1 MEITKTNYNYNKDI
15 NSNSLNLSTNKL
27 LTLIDDINIYNLII
41 KDLKKYND
49 LIILPDIT
57 YLEGLEETLEVEN
70 NITHIIINYEI
81 FTKNNLNLHEILQFL
96 LNIKKNIKYSN
107 LDIIILL
114 KENNL
119 EIQEKLQ
126 LIDINKIFVISNMN
140 PDLLYN
146 IFKNN
151 IYNNDYSLNK
161 DIIVNKLINL
171 EKNNMK
177 IINKY
182 DIKNNPKDI
191 SRSSNLMKIIS
202 KIPKYIS
209 AIFDHNNSKINTLT
223 NIYKFNDLKKEYNK
237 KLKLN
242 ENINKYTINNNKN
255 SININTNNNTDYD
268 LINLPISNLIKNYK
282 KIEIILSNKE
292 DI

>member
-1 MEITKTNYNYNKDI
+1 MKMMKNNNNLDTNNNVI
-15 NSNSLNLSTNKL
+15 NSNTTKI
-27 LTLIDDINIYNLII
+27 LTLIDDHKIYNSII
-41 KDLKKYND
+41 SKLNNYKDL
-49 LIILPDIT
+49 LILPDIT
-57 YLEGLEETLEVEN
+57 YLEGLEETLEVN
-70 NITHIIINYEI
+70 YDISIIIINYEI
-81 FTKNNLNLHEILQFL
+81 FTKNDLNLHEILQFL
-96 LNIKKNIKYSN
+96 LNIKKNMKYSN

-140 PDLLYN
+140 SDFLYN

>member
-1 MEITKTNYNYNKDI
+1 MKMMKNNNNLDTNNNVI
-15 NSNSLNLSTNKL
+15 NSNTTKI
-27 LTLIDDINIYNLII
+27 LTLIDDHKIYNSII
-41 KDLKKYND
+41 SKLNNYKDL
-49 LIILPDIT
+49 LILPDIT
-57 YLEGLEETLEVEN
+57 YLEGLEETLEVNYE
-70 NITHIIINYEI
+70 ISIIIINYEI

-140 PDLLYN
+140 PDFLYN

-161 DIIVNKLINL
+161 DIIVNKLIHL

-182 DIKNNPKDI
+182 NIKNNPKDI
-191 SRSSNLMKIIS
+191 SKSSNLIKIIS
-202 KIPKYIS
+202 TIPKYIS
-209 AIFDHNNSKINTLT
+209 AIFNHNNSKINTLT
-223 NIYKFNDLKKEYNK
+223 NIYRFNDLKKEYNK

>member
-1 MEITKTNYNYNKDI
+1 MKMMKNNNNLDTNNNVI
-15 NSNSLNLSTNKL
+15 NSNTTKI
-27 LTLIDDINIYNLII
+27 LTLIDDHKIYNSII
-41 KDLKKYND
+41 SKLNNYKDL
-49 LIILPDIT
+49 LILPDIT
-57 YLEGLEETLEVEN
+57 YLEGLEETLEVN
-70 NITHIIINYEI
+70 YDISIIIINYEI

-96 LNIKKNIKYSN
+96 LNIKKNMKYSN

-140 PDLLYN
+140 SDFLYN

>member
-1 MEITKTNYNYNKDI
+1 MKMMKNNNNLDTNNNVI
-15 NSNSLNLSTNKL
+15 NSNTTKI
-27 LTLIDDINIYNLII
+27 LTLIDDHKIYDSII
-41 KDLKKYND
+41 SKLNNYKDL
-49 LIILPDIT
+49 LILPDIT
-57 YLEGLEETLEVEN
+57 YLEGLEETLEVNYE
-70 NITHIIINYEI
+70 ISIIIINYEI
-81 FTKNNLNLHEILQFL
+81 FTKNDLNLHEILQFL
-96 LNIKKNIKYSN
+96 LNIKKNMKYSN

-140 PDLLYN
+140 SDFLYN

>member
-1 MEITKTNYNYNKDI
+1 MKMMKNNNNLNTSNNII
-15 NSNSLNLSTNKL
+15 NSNTIKI
-27 LTLIDDINIYNLII
+27 LTLIDDHKIYDSII
-41 KDLKKYND
+41 SKLKNYKDL
-49 LIILPDIT
+49 LILPDIT
-57 YLEGLEETLEVEN
+57 YLEGLEETLEVN
-70 NITHIIINYEI
+70 YDISIIIINYEI
-81 FTKNNLNLHEILQFL
+81 FTKNNFNLHEILQFL

-140 PDLLYN
+140 PDFLYN
-146 IFKNN
+146 ILKNNN

-161 DIIVNKLINL
+161 NIIVNKLINL
-171 EKNNMK
+171 EKNNME

-182 DIKNNPKDI
+182 DSKNNPKDI
-191 SRSSNLMKIIS
+191 SKSSNLIKILSI
-202 KIPKYIS
+202 IPKYIS
-209 AIFDHNNSKINTLT
+209 TIFNHNNSKVNTLT
-223 NIYKFNDLKKEYNK
+223 NIYKFNDLKKEYTK

-255 SININTNNNTDYD
+255 SININTNNTTDYD

>member
-1 MEITKTNYNYNKDI
+1 MKMMKNNNNLDTKNNVI
-15 NSNSLNLSTNKL
+15 NSNTTKI
-27 LTLIDDINIYNLII
+27 LTLIDDHKIYDSII
-41 KDLKKYND
+41 SKLNNYKDL
-49 LIILPDIT
+49 LILPDIT
-57 YLEGLEETLEVEN
+57 YLEGLEETLEVN
-70 NITHIIINYEI
+70 YDISIIIINYEI
-81 FTKNNLNLHEILQFL
+81 FTKNDLNLHEILQFL
-96 LNIKKNIKYSN
+96 LNIKKNMKYSN

-126 LIDINKIFVISNMN
+126 LIDINKIFVISNIN
-140 PDLLYN
+140 PDFLYN

-161 DIIVNKLINL
+161 DIIVNKLIHL

-191 SRSSNLMKIIS
+191 SKSSNLMKIIS

-223 NIYKFNDLKKEYNK
+223 NIYRFNDLKKEYNK

>member
-1 MEITKTNYNYNKDI
+1 MKMMKNNNNLDTNNNVI
-15 NSNSLNLSTNKL
+15 NSNTTKI
-27 LTLIDDINIYNLII
+27 LTLIDDHKIYNSII
-41 KDLKKYND
+41 SKLNNYKDL
-49 LIILPDIT
+49 LILPDIT
-57 YLEGLEETLEVEN
+57 YLEGLEETLEVN
-70 NITHIIINYEI
+70 YDISIIIINYEI

-140 PDLLYN
+140 SDFLYN

-223 NIYKFNDLKKEYNK
+223 NIYRFNDLKKEYNK

-255 SININTNNNTDYD
+255 SINNTDYD

>member
-1 MEITKTNYNYNKDI
+1 MMKNNNNLYTSNNVI
-15 NSNSLNLSTNKL
+15 NSNTTKI
-27 LTLIDDINIYNLII
+27 LTLIDDHKIYDSII
-41 KDLKKYND
+41 SKLNNYKDL
-49 LIILPDIT
+49 LILPDIT
-57 YLEGLEETLEVEN
+57 YLEGLEETLEVNYE
-70 NITHIIINYEI
+70 ISIIIINYEI
-81 FTKNNLNLHEILQFL
+81 FTKNNFNLHEILQFL

-140 PDLLYN
+140 SDFLYN
-146 IFKNN
+146 ILKNNN

-161 DIIVNKLINL
+161 NIIVNKLINL
-171 EKNNMK
+171 EKNNME

-182 DIKNNPKDI
+182 DSKNNPKNI
-191 SRSSNLMKIIS
+191 SKNSNLIKIIS
-202 KIPKYIS
+202 TIPKYIS
-209 AIFDHNNSKINTLT
+209 TIFNHNNPKVNTLT
-223 NIYKFNDLKKEYNK
+223 NIYKFNDLKKEYTK

-255 SININTNNNTDYD
+255 SININTNNTTDYD

>member
-1 MEITKTNYNYNKDI
+1 MMKNNNNLYTSNNVI
-15 NSNSLNLSTNKL
+15 NSNTTKI
-27 LTLIDDINIYNLII
+27 LTLIDDHKIYDSII
-41 KDLKKYND
+41 SKLNNYKDL
-49 LIILPDIT
+49 LILPDIT
-57 YLEGLEETLEVEN
+57 YLEGLEETLEVNYE
-70 NITHIIINYEI
+70 ISIIIINYEI
-81 FTKNNLNLHEILQFL
+81 FTKNNFNLHEILQFL

-140 PDLLYN
+140 SDFLYN
-146 IFKNN
+146 ILKNNN

-161 DIIVNKLINL
+161 NIIVNKLINL
-171 EKNNMK
+171 EKNNME

-182 DIKNNPKDI
+182 DSKNNPKNI
-191 SRSSNLMKIIS
+191 SKNSNLMKIIS

-223 NIYKFNDLKKEYNK
+223 NIYRFNDLKKEYNK

>member
-1 MEITKTNYNYNKDI
+1 MKMMKNNNNLDTNNNVI
-15 NSNSLNLSTNKL
+15 NSNTTKI
-27 LTLIDDINIYNLII
+27 LTLIDDHKIYNSII
-41 KDLKKYND
+41 SKLNNYKDL
-49 LIILPDIT
+49 LILPDIT
-57 YLEGLEETLEVEN
+57 YLEGLEETLEVN
-70 NITHIIINYEI
+70 YDISIIIINYEI

-140 PDLLYN
+140 PDFLYN

-191 SRSSNLMKIIS
+191 SKSSNLMKIIS

-223 NIYKFNDLKKEYNK
+223 NIYRFNDFKKEYNK

>member
-1 MEITKTNYNYNKDI
+1 MKMMKNNNNLDTNNNVI
-15 NSNSLNLSTNKL
+15 NSNTTKI
-27 LTLIDDINIYNLII
+27 LTLIDDHKIYNSII
-41 KDLKKYND
+41 SKLNNYKDL
-49 LIILPDIT
+49 LILPDIT
-57 YLEGLEETLEVEN
+57 YLEGLEETLEVN
-70 NITHIIINYEI
+70 YDISIIIINYEI

-126 LIDINKIFVISNMN
+126 LIDINKIFVISNIN
-140 PDLLYN
+140 PDFLYN

-191 SRSSNLMKIIS
+191 SKSSNLMKIIS

-223 NIYKFNDLKKEYNK
+223 NIYRFNDLKKEYNK

-268 LINLPISNLIKNYK
+268 LINSPISNLIKNYK

>member
-1 MEITKTNYNYNKDI
+1 MKMMKNNNNLDTNNNVI
-15 NSNSLNLSTNKL
+15 NSNTTKI
-27 LTLIDDINIYNLII
+27 LTLIDDHKIYNSII
-41 KDLKKYND
+41 SKLNNYKDL
-49 LIILPDIT
+49 LILPDIT
-57 YLEGLEETLEVEN
+57 YLEGLEETLEVN
-70 NITHIIINYEI
+70 YDISIIIINYEI

-140 PDLLYN
+140 PDFLYN

-161 DIIVNKLINL
+161 DIIVNKLIHL

-182 DIKNNPKDI
+182 DIKNNHKDI
-191 SRSSNLMKIIS
+191 SKSSNLMKIIS

-223 NIYKFNDLKKEYNK
+223 NIYRFNDLKKEYNK

-268 LINLPISNLIKNYK
+268 LINLTISNLIKNYK

>member
-1 MEITKTNYNYNKDI
+1 MKMMKNNNNLDTKNNVI
-15 NSNSLNLSTNKL
+15 NSNTTKI
-27 LTLIDDINIYNLII
+27 LTLIDDHKIYDSII
-41 KDLKKYND
+41 SKLNNYKDL
-49 LIILPDIT
+49 LILPDIT
-57 YLEGLEETLEVEN
+57 YLEGLEETLEVN
-70 NITHIIINYEI
+70 YDISIIIINYEI

-140 PDLLYN
+140 PDFLYN

-161 DIIVNKLINL
+161 DIIVNKLIHL

-191 SRSSNLMKIIS
+191 SKSSNLMKIIS

-223 NIYKFNDLKKEYNK
+223 NIYRFNDLKKEYNK

-255 SININTNNNTDYD
+255 SININTNNNNDYD

>member
-1 MEITKTNYNYNKDI
+1 MKMMKNNNNLDTNNNVI
-15 NSNSLNLSTNKL
+15 NSNTTKI
-27 LTLIDDINIYNLII
+27 LTLIDDHKIYDSII
-41 KDLKKYND
+41 SKLNNYKDL
-49 LIILPDIT
+49 LILPDIT
-57 YLEGLEETLEVEN
+57 YLEGLEETLEVN
-70 NITHIIINYEI
+70 YDISIIIINYEI
-81 FTKNNLNLHEILQFL
+81 FTKNDLNLHEILQFL

-140 PDLLYN
+140 SDFLYN
-146 IFKNN
+146 ILKNNN

-161 DIIVNKLINL
+161 NIIVNKLINL
-171 EKNNMK
+171 EKNNME

-182 DIKNNPKDI
+182 DSKNNPKDI
-191 SRSSNLMKIIS
+191 SKNSNLIKIIS
-202 KIPKYIS
+202 TIPKYIS
-209 AIFDHNNSKINTLT
+209 TIFNHNNSKVNTLT
-223 NIYKFNDLKKEYNK
+223 NIYKFNDLKKEYTK

-255 SININTNNNTDYD
+255 SININTNNTTDYD

>member
-1 MEITKTNYNYNKDI
+1 MKMIKNNDNLNTSNNII
-15 NSNSLNLSTNKL
+15 NSDTIKI
-27 LTLIDDINIYNLII
+27 LTLIDDHKIYDSII
-41 KDLKKYND
+41 SKLKKYKD
-49 LIILPDIT
+49 LLILPDIT
-57 YLEGLEETLEVEN
+57 YLEGLEETLEVN
-70 NITHIIINYEI
+70 YDISIIIINYEI
-81 FTKNNLNLHEILQFL
+81 FTKNNFNLHEILQFL

-140 PDLLYN
+140 PDFLYN

-191 SRSSNLMKIIS
+191 SKSSNLMKIIS

-223 NIYKFNDLKKEYNK
+223 NIYRFNDLKKEYNK

>member
-1 MEITKTNYNYNKDI
+1 MKMMKNNNSLDTNNNVI
-15 NSNSLNLSTNKL
+15 NSNTTKI
-27 LTLIDDINIYNLII
+27 LTLIDDHKIYDSII
-41 KDLKKYND
+41 LKLNNYKDL
-49 LIILPDIT
+49 LILPDIT
-57 YLEGLEETLEVEN
+57 YLEGLEETLEVN
-70 NITHIIINYEI
+70 YDISIIIINYEI

-140 PDLLYN
+140 PDFLYN

-161 DIIVNKLINL
+161 NIIVNKLINL
-171 EKNNMK
+171 EKNNME

-182 DIKNNPKDI
+182 DSKNNPKDI
-191 SRSSNLMKIIS
+191 SKNSNLIKIIS
-202 KIPKYIS
+202 TIPKYIS
-209 AIFDHNNSKINTLT
+209 TIFNHNNSKVNTLT
-223 NIYKFNDLKKEYNK
+223 NIYKFNDLKKEYTK

-255 SININTNNNTDYD
+255 SININTNNTTDYD

>member
-1 MEITKTNYNYNKDI
+1 MKMMKNNNNLNTSNNIF
-15 NSNSLNLSTNKL
+15 NSDTIKI
-27 LTLIDDINIYNLII
+27 LTLIDDHKIYDLII
-41 KDLKKYND
+41 SKLKNYKDL
-49 LIILPDIT
+49 LILPDIT
-57 YLEGLEETLEVEN
+57 YLEGLEETLEVN
-70 NITHIIINYEI
+70 YDISIIIINYEI
-81 FTKNNLNLHEILQFL
+81 FTKNNFNLHEILQFL

-140 PDLLYN
+140 PDFLYN
-146 IFKNN
+146 ILKNNN

-161 DIIVNKLINL
+161 NIIVNKLINL
-171 EKNNMK
+171 EKNNME

-182 DIKNNPKDI
+182 DSKNNPKDI
-191 SRSSNLMKIIS
+191 SKSSNLIKILSI
-202 KIPKYIS
+202 IPKYIS
-209 AIFDHNNSKINTLT
+209 TIFNHNNSKVNTLT
-223 NIYKFNDLKKEYNK
+223 NIYKFNDLKKEYTK

-255 SININTNNNTDYD
+255 SININTNNTTDYD

>member
-1 MEITKTNYNYNKDI
+1 MKMMKNNNNLDTNNNVI
-15 NSNSLNLSTNKL
+15 NSNTTKI
-27 LTLIDDINIYNLII
+27 LTLIDDHKIYNSII
-41 KDLKKYND
+41 SKLNNYKDL
-49 LIILPDIT
+49 LILPDIT
-57 YLEGLEETLEVEN
+57 YLEGLEETLEVN
-70 NITHIIINYEI
+70 YDISIIIINYEI
-81 FTKNNLNLHEILQFL
+81 FTKNNFNLHEILQFL

-140 PDLLYN
+140 PDFLYN
-146 IFKNN
+146 ILKNNN

-161 DIIVNKLINL
+161 NIIVNKLINL
-171 EKNNMK
+171 EKNNME

-182 DIKNNPKDI
+182 DSKNNPKDI
-191 SRSSNLMKIIS
+191 SKSSNLIKILSI
-202 KIPKYIS
+202 IPKYIS
-209 AIFDHNNSKINTLT
+209 TIFNHNNSKVNTLT
-223 NIYKFNDLKKEYNK
+223 NIYKFNDLKKEYTK

-255 SININTNNNTDYD
+255 SININTNNTTDYD

>member
-1 MEITKTNYNYNKDI
+1 MKMMKNNNNLDTNNNVI
-15 NSNSLNLSTNKL
+15 NSNTTKI
-27 LTLIDDINIYNLII
+27 LTLIDDHKIYDSII
-41 KDLKKYND
+41 SKLNNYKDL
-49 LIILPDIT
+49 LILPDIT
-57 YLEGLEETLEVEN
+57 YLEGLEETLEVN
-70 NITHIIINYEI
+70 YDISIIIINYEI

-140 PDLLYN
+140 SDFLYN

>member
-1 MEITKTNYNYNKDI
+1 MKMMKNNNNLDTNNNVI
-15 NSNSLNLSTNKL
+15 NSNTTKI
-27 LTLIDDINIYNLII
+27 LTLIDDHKIYDSII
-41 KDLKKYND
+41 SKLNNYKDL
-49 LIILPDIT
+49 LILPDIT
-57 YLEGLEETLEVEN
+57 YLEGLEETLEVN
-70 NITHIIINYEI
+70 YDISIIIINYEI
-81 FTKNNLNLHEILQFL
+81 FTKNDLNLHEILQFL
-96 LNIKKNIKYSN
+96 LNIKKNMKYSN

-140 PDLLYN
+140 SDFLYN

-182 DIKNNPKDI
+182 DIKNNLKDI

>member
-1 MEITKTNYNYNKDI
+1 MMKNNNNLDTNNNVI
-15 NSNSLNLSTNKL
+15 NSNTTKI
-27 LTLIDDINIYNLII
+27 LTLIDDHKIYDSII
-41 KDLKKYND
+41 SKLNNYKDL
-49 LIILPDIT
+49 LILPDIT
-57 YLEGLEETLEVEN
+57 YLEGLEETLEVN
-70 NITHIIINYEI
+70 YDISIIIINYEI
-81 FTKNNLNLHEILQFL
+81 FTKNDLNLHEILQFL
-96 LNIKKNIKYSN
+96 LNIKKNMKYSN

-140 PDLLYN
+140 SDFLYN

>member
-1 MEITKTNYNYNKDI
+1 MKMMKNNNNLDTSNNVI
-15 NSNSLNLSTNKL
+15 NSNTTKI
-27 LTLIDDINIYNLII
+27 LTLIDDHKIYDSII
-41 KDLKKYND
+41 SKLNNYKDL
-49 LIILPDIT
+49 LILPDIT
-57 YLEGLEETLEVEN
+57 YLEGLEETLEVN
-70 NITHIIINYEI
+70 YDISIIIINYEI
-81 FTKNNLNLHEILQFL
+81 FTKNNFNLHEILQFL

-114 KENNL
+114 KENDL
-119 EIQEKLQ
+119 GIQEKLQ
-126 LIDINKIFVISNMN
+126 LIDINKIFIISNIN
-140 PDLLYN
+140 HDFLYN
-146 IFKNN
+146 ILKNNN
-151 IYNNDYSLNK
+151 IYNNDYSINK

-177 IINKY
+177 IINKC
-182 DIKNNPKDI
+182 DIKNNPKNT
-191 SRSSNLMKIIS
+191 SKSSNLIKIIS
-202 KIPKYIS
+202 TIPKYIS
-209 AIFDHNNSKINTLT
+209 TIFDHNNSKVNTPT

-255 SININTNNNTDYD
+255 SININNNADYD

>member
-1 MEITKTNYNYNKDI
+1 MKMMKNNNNLDINNNVI
-15 NSNSLNLSTNKL
+15 NSNTTKI
-27 LTLIDDINIYNLII
+27 LTLIDDHKIYNSII
-41 KDLKKYND
+41 SKLNNYKDL
-49 LIILPDIT
+49 LILPDIT
-57 YLEGLEETLEVEN
+57 YLEGLEETLEVN
-70 NITHIIINYEI
+70 YDISIIIINYEI

-126 LIDINKIFVISNMN
+126 LIDINKIFVISNIN
-140 PDLLYN
+140 PDFLYN

-191 SRSSNLMKIIS
+191 SKSSNLMKIIS

-223 NIYKFNDLKKEYNK
+223 NIYRFNDLKKEYNK

-255 SININTNNNTDYD
+255 SININNNADYD

>member
-1 MEITKTNYNYNKDI
+1 MKMIKNNDNLNTSNNII
-15 NSNSLNLSTNKL
+15 NSNTIKI
-27 LTLIDDINIYNLII
+27 LTLIDDHKIYDSII
-41 KDLKKYND
+41 SKLNNYKDL
-49 LIILPDIT
+49 LILPDIT
-57 YLEGLEETLEVEN
+57 YLEGLEETLEVN
-70 NITHIIINYEI
+70 YDISIIIINYEI
-81 FTKNNLNLHEILQFL
+81 FTKNNFNLHEILQFL

-140 PDLLYN
+140 SDFLYN

-161 DIIVNKLINL
+161 NIIVNKLINL
-171 EKNNMK
+171 EKNNIE

-182 DIKNNPKDI
+182 DSKNNPKDI
-191 SRSSNLMKIIS
+191 SKNSNLIKIIS
-202 KIPKYIS
+202 TIPIYIS
-209 AIFDHNNSKINTLT
+209 TIFNHNNSKVNTLT
-223 NIYKFNDLKKEYNK
+223 NIYKFNDLKKEYTK

-255 SININTNNNTDYD
+255 SININTNNTTDYD

>member
-1 MEITKTNYNYNKDI
+1 MKMIKNNDNLNTSNNII
-15 NSNSLNLSTNKL
+15 NSDTIKI
-27 LTLIDDINIYNLII
+27 LTLIDDHKIYDSII
-41 KDLKKYND
+41 SKLKKYKD
-49 LIILPDIT
+49 LLILPDIT
-57 YLEGLEETLEVEN
+57 YLEGLEETLEVN
-70 NITHIIINYEI
+70 YDISIIIINYEI
-81 FTKNNLNLHEILQFL
+81 FTKNNFNLHEILQFL

-140 PDLLYN
+140 SDFLYN

-161 DIIVNKLINL
+161 DIIVNKLIHL

-182 DIKNNPKDI
+182 DIKNNHKDI
-191 SRSSNLMKIIS
+191 SKSSNLMKIIS

-223 NIYKFNDLKKEYNK
+223 NICRFNDLKKEYNK

-255 SININTNNNTDYD
+255 SININTNNTTDYN

>member
-1 MEITKTNYNYNKDI
+1 MKMMKNNNNLDTNNNVI
-15 NSNSLNLSTNKL
+15 NSNTTKI
-27 LTLIDDINIYNLII
+27 LTLIDDHKIYNSII
-41 KDLKKYND
+41 SKLNNYKDL
-49 LIILPDIT
+49 LILPDIT
-57 YLEGLEETLEVEN
+57 YLEGLEETLEVN
-70 NITHIIINYEI
+70 YDISIIIINYEI

-140 PDLLYN
+140 SDFLYN
-146 IFKNN
+146 ILKNNN

-161 DIIVNKLINL
+161 DIIVNKLIHL

>member
-1 MEITKTNYNYNKDI
+1 MKMIKNNDNLNTSNNII
-15 NSNSLNLSTNKL
+15 NSNTIKI
-27 LTLIDDINIYNLII
+27 LTLIDDHKIYDSII
-41 KDLKKYND
+41 SKLKKYKD
-49 LIILPDIT
+49 LLILPDIT
-57 YLEGLEETLEVEN
+57 YLEGLEETLEVN
-70 NITHIIINYEI
+70 YDISIIIINYEI
-81 FTKNNLNLHEILQFL
+81 FTKNNFNLHEILQFL

-126 LIDINKIFVISNMN
+126 LIDINKIFVISNIN
-140 PDLLYN
+140 SDFLYN
-146 IFKNN
+146 ILKNNN

-161 DIIVNKLINL
+161 NIIVNKLINL
-171 EKNNMK
+171 EKNNME

-182 DIKNNPKDI
+182 DSKNNPKNI
-191 SRSSNLMKIIS
+191 SKNSNLIKIIS
-202 KIPKYIS
+202 TIPKYIS
-209 AIFDHNNSKINTLT
+209 TIFNHNNSKVNTLT
-223 NIYKFNDLKKEYNK
+223 NIYKFNDLKKEYTK

-255 SININTNNNTDYD
+255 SININTNNTTDYD

>member
-1 MEITKTNYNYNKDI
+1 MMKNNNNLDTNNNVI
-15 NSNSLNLSTNKL
+15 NSNTTKI
-27 LTLIDDINIYNLII
+27 LTLIDDHKIYNSII
-41 KDLKKYND
+41 SKLNNYKDL
-49 LIILPDIT
+49 LILPDIT
-57 YLEGLEETLEVEN
+57 YLEGLEETLEVN
-70 NITHIIINYEI
+70 YDISIIIINYEI

-140 PDLLYN
+140 PDFLYN

-161 DIIVNKLINL
+161 DIIVNKLIHL

-182 DIKNNPKDI
+182 DIKNNHKDI
-191 SRSSNLMKIIS
+191 SKSSNLMKIIS

-223 NIYKFNDLKKEYNK
+223 NIYRFNDLKKEYNK

>member
-1 MEITKTNYNYNKDI
+1 MKMMKNNNNLDTNNNVI
-15 NSNSLNLSTNKL
+15 NSNTTKI
-27 LTLIDDINIYNLII
+27 LTLIDDHKIYNSII
-41 KDLKKYND
+41 SKLNNYKDL
-49 LIILPDIT
+49 LILPDIT
-57 YLEGLEETLEVEN
+57 YLEGLEETLEVN
-70 NITHIIINYEI
+70 YDISIIIINYEI

-126 LIDINKIFVISNMN
+126 LIDINKIFVISNIN
-140 PDLLYN
+140 PDFLYN

-182 DIKNNPKDI
+182 NIKNNPKDI
-191 SRSSNLMKIIS
+191 SKSSNLMKIIS

-223 NIYKFNDLKKEYNK
+223 NIYRFNDLKKEYNK

-255 SININTNNNTDYD
+255 SINLNTNNNTDYD

>member
-1 MEITKTNYNYNKDI
+1 MKMMKNNNNLDTNNNVI
-15 NSNSLNLSTNKL
+15 NSNTTKI
-27 LTLIDDINIYNLII
+27 LTLIDDHKIYDSII
-41 KDLKKYND
+41 SKLNNYKDL
-49 LIILPDIT
+49 LILPDIT
-57 YLEGLEETLEVEN
+57 YLEGLEETLEVN
-70 NITHIIINYEI
+70 YDISIIIINYEI
-81 FTKNNLNLHEILQFL
+81 FTKNNFNLHEILQFL

-140 PDLLYN
+140 SDFLYN
-146 IFKNN
+146 ILKNNN
-151 IYNNDYSLNK
+151 IYNNDYFLNK
-161 DIIVNKLINL
+161 NIIVNKLINL

>member
-1 MEITKTNYNYNKDI
+1 MKMMKNNNNLDTNNNVI
-15 NSNSLNLSTNKL
+15 NSNTTKI
-27 LTLIDDINIYNLII
+27 LTLIDDHKIYDSII
-41 KDLKKYND
+41 SKLNNYKDL
-49 LIILPDIT
+49 LILPDIT
-57 YLEGLEETLEVEN
+57 YLEGLEETLEVN
-70 NITHIIINYEI
+70 YDISIIIINYEI

>member
-1 MEITKTNYNYNKDI
+1 MKMMKNNNNLDTNNNVI
-15 NSNSLNLSTNKL
+15 NSNTTKI
-27 LTLIDDINIYNLII
+27 LTLIDDHKIYDSII
-41 KDLKKYND
+41 SKLNNYKDL
-49 LIILPDIT
+49 LILPDIT
-57 YLEGLEETLEVEN
+57 YLEGLEETLEVN
-70 NITHIIINYEI
+70 YDISIIIINYEI
-81 FTKNNLNLHEILQFL
+81 FTKNDLNLHEILQFL
-96 LNIKKNIKYSN
+96 LNIKKNMKYSN

-140 PDLLYN
+140 SDFLYN
-146 IFKNN
+146 ILKNNN

-161 DIIVNKLINL
+161 NIIVNKLINL
-171 EKNNMK
+171 EKNNME

-182 DIKNNPKDI
+182 DNKNNPKNI
-191 SRSSNLMKIIS
+191 SKNSNLIKIIS
-202 KIPKYIS
+202 TIPKYIS
-209 AIFDHNNSKINTLT
+209 TIFNHNNSKVNTLT

>member
-1 MEITKTNYNYNKDI
+1 MKMMKNNNNLNTNNNII
-15 NSNSLNLSTNKL
+15 NSDTIKI
-27 LTLIDDINIYNLII
+27 LTLIDDHKIYDSII
-41 KDLKKYND
+41 SKLKNYKDL
-49 LIILPDIT
+49 LILPDIT
-57 YLEGLEETLEVEN
+57 YLEGLEETLEVN
-70 NITHIIINYEI
+70 YDISIIIINYEI
-81 FTKNNLNLHEILQFL
+81 FTKNNFNLHEILQFL

-140 PDLLYN
+140 PDFLYN
-146 IFKNN
+146 ILKNNN

-161 DIIVNKLINL
+161 NIIVNKLINL
-171 EKNNMK
+171 EKNNME

-182 DIKNNPKDI
+182 DSKNNPKNI
-191 SRSSNLMKIIS
+191 SKNSNLIKILS
-202 KIPKYIS
+202 TIPKYIS
-209 AIFDHNNSKINTLT
+209 TIFNHSNSKVNTLT
-223 NIYKFNDLKKEYNK
+223 NIYKFNDLKKEYTK

-255 SININTNNNTDYD
+255 SININTNNTTDYD

>member
-1 MEITKTNYNYNKDI
+1 MKMMKNNNNLDTNNNVI
-15 NSNSLNLSTNKL
+15 NSNTTKI
-27 LTLIDDINIYNLII
+27 LTLIDDHKIYNSII
-41 KDLKKYND
+41 SKLNNYKDL
-49 LIILPDIT
+49 LILPDIT
-57 YLEGLEETLEVEN
+57 YLEGLEETLEVN
-70 NITHIIINYEI
+70 YDISIIIINYEI

-140 PDLLYN
+140 SDFLYN

-209 AIFDHNNSKINTLT
+209 AILDHNNSKINTLT

>member
-1 MEITKTNYNYNKDI
+1 MKMIKNNDNLNTSNNII
-15 NSNSLNLSTNKL
+15 NSDTIKI
-27 LTLIDDINIYNLII
+27 LTLIDDHKIYDSII
-41 KDLKKYND
+41 SKLKKYKD
-49 LIILPDIT
+49 LLILPDIT
-57 YLEGLEETLEVEN
+57 YLEGLEETLEVN
-70 NITHIIINYEI
+70 YDISIIIINYEI
-81 FTKNNLNLHEILQFL
+81 FTKNNFNLHEILQFL

-126 LIDINKIFVISNMN
+126 LIDINKIFVISNIN
-140 PDLLYN
+140 SDFLYN
-146 IFKNN
+146 ILKNNN
-151 IYNNDYSLNK
+151 IYNNDYFLNK
-161 DIIVNKLINL
+161 NIIVNKLINL
-171 EKNNMK
+171 EKNNME

-182 DIKNNPKDI
+182 DSKNNPKNI
-191 SRSSNLMKIIS
+191 PKNSNLIKIIS
-202 KIPKYIS
+202 TIPKYIS
-209 AIFDHNNSKINTLT
+209 TIFNHNNSKVNTLT
-223 NIYKFNDLKKEYNK
+223 NIYKFNDLKKEYTK

-242 ENINKYTINNNKN
+242 ENIYKYTINNNKN
-255 SININTNNNTDYD
+255 SININTNNTTDYD

>member
-1 MEITKTNYNYNKDI
+1 MKMMKNNNNLDTNNNVI
-15 NSNSLNLSTNKL
+15 NSNTTKI
-27 LTLIDDINIYNLII
+27 LTLIDDHKIYNSII
-41 KDLKKYND
+41 SKLNNYKDL
-49 LIILPDIT
+49 LILPDIT
-57 YLEGLEETLEVEN
+57 YLEGLEETLEVN
-70 NITHIIINYEI
+70 YDISIIIINYEI

-140 PDLLYN
+140 ADFLYN

-191 SRSSNLMKIIS
+191 SKGSNLMKIIS

-223 NIYKFNDLKKEYNK
+223 NIYRFNDLKKEYNK

>member
-1 MEITKTNYNYNKDI
+1 MKMMKNNNNLDTNNNVI
-15 NSNSLNLSTNKL
+15 NSNTTKI
-27 LTLIDDINIYNLII
+27 LTLIDDHKIYNSII
-41 KDLKKYND
+41 SKLNNYKDL
-49 LIILPDIT
+49 LILPDIT
-57 YLEGLEETLEVEN
+57 YLEGLEETLEVN
-70 NITHIIINYEI
+70 YDISIIIINYEI

-140 PDLLYN
+140 PDFLYN

-161 DIIVNKLINL
+161 DIIVNKLIHL

-182 DIKNNPKDI
+182 DIKNNHKDI
-191 SRSSNLMKIIS
+191 SKSSNLMKIIS

-209 AIFDHNNSKINTLT
+209 AIFNHNNSKINTLT
-223 NIYKFNDLKKEYNK
+223 NIYRFNDLKKEYNK

-282 KIEIILSNKE
+282 KI
-292 DI
+292 

>member
-1 MEITKTNYNYNKDI
+1 MMKNNNNLYTSNNVI
-15 NSNSLNLSTNKL
+15 NSNTTKI
-27 LTLIDDINIYNLII
+27 LTLIDDHKIYDSII
-41 KDLKKYND
+41 SKLNNYKDL
-49 LIILPDIT
+49 LILPDIT
-57 YLEGLEETLEVEN
+57 YLEGLEETLEVNYE
-70 NITHIIINYEI
+70 ISIIIINYEI
-81 FTKNNLNLHEILQFL
+81 FTKNNFNLHEILQFL

-140 PDLLYN
+140 SDFLYN
-146 IFKNN
+146 ILKNNN
-151 IYNNDYSLNK
+151 IYNNEYSLNK
-161 DIIVNKLINL
+161 NIIVNKLINL
-171 EKNNMK
+171 EKNNME

-182 DIKNNPKDI
+182 DSKNNPKNI
-191 SRSSNLMKIIS
+191 SKNSNLIKIIS
-202 KIPKYIS
+202 TIPKYIS
-209 AIFDHNNSKINTLT
+209 TIFNHNNPKVNTLT
-223 NIYKFNDLKKEYNK
+223 NIYKFNDLKKEYTK

-255 SININTNNNTDYD
+255 SININTNNTTDYD

>member
-1 MEITKTNYNYNKDI
+1 MKMMKNNNNLDTNNNVI
-15 NSNSLNLSTNKL
+15 NSNTTKI
-27 LTLIDDINIYNLII
+27 LTLIDDHKIYDSII
-41 KDLKKYND
+41 SKLNNYKDL
-49 LIILPDIT
+49 LILPDIT
-57 YLEGLEETLEVEN
+57 YLEGLEETLEVN
-70 NITHIIINYEI
+70 YDISIIIINYEI
-81 FTKNNLNLHEILQFL
+81 FTKNDLNLHEILQFL
-96 LNIKKNIKYSN
+96 LNIKKNMKYSN

-140 PDLLYN
+140 SDFLYN

-191 SRSSNLMKIIS
+191 SKSSNIMKIIS